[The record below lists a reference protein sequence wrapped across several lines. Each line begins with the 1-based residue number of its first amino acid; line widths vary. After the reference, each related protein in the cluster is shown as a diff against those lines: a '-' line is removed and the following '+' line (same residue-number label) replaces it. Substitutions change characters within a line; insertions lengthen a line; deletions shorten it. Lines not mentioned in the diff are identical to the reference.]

1 MPQTTDRPAQRPELA
16 MVVRDRRGMRRMLG
30 ALSQAASSG
39 AKQPRPSAIASLL
52 LVAETV
58 TRACA
63 EDLFSICRTT
73 QP

>member
-1 MPQTTDRPAQRPELA
+1 
-16 MVVRDRRGMRRMLG
+16 MRRMLG